1 METINRITLQKI
13 LNSKRI
19 NLTDLRSEG
28 ISSSTLAK
36 IGRGEEIR
44 TSTVTKIANVL
55 GVEPALLVE
64 TNPLYISQLQRLS
77 TVGR

>member
-13 LNSKRI
+13 LNSKKL
-19 NLTDLRSEG
+19 NLTDLRSKG

-44 TSTVTKIANVL
+44 TSTVTKIANAL
-55 GVEPALLVE
+55 GVEAALLVE
-64 TNPLYISQLQRLS
+64 TNPMYIAQLQRLG
-77 TVGR
+77 TAGR